1 MIGFVVFSLR
11 RAWQG
16 FWRNA
21 LMSLAAT
28 ATMVLMLVLLAGFW
42 IIQTGLLSALDFT
55 ESKVQVQV
63 NIIIDATPDQ
73 VTQLGTTI
81 LALPGVTSAT
91 LVTRQEALARFQ
103 QSMRDQGREDLSK
116 VLDGNPFP
124 ASYEIK
130 LTDPS
135 FSAPVAAALQPNQ
148 QPVVKNVLDIK
159 KTAENVKTITDVIR
173 TAGSVILV
181 VIGVIVLFI
190 IVNTIRLAVVARSEE
205 IEIMR
210 LVGAS
215 DAFIRWPFVFEGA
228 MVGLLGAA
236 ITLVGLSLLAE
247 PISAFMVDFFRVL
260 PLSFGSLTRDVVLLV
275 TGAGLGL
282 GVLGSWLSVRT
293 YLIR

>member
-1 MIGFVVFSLR
+1 MIAFVVFSLR

-55 ESKVQVQV
+55 EQKVEVV
-63 NIIIDATPDQ
+63 ANIELEASPANVEDLRVRLEAMPE
-73 VTQLGTTI
+73 V
-81 LALPGVTSAT
+81 AGVTFVS
-91 LVTRQEALARFQ
+91 REEALARFQ
-103 QSMRDQGREDLSK
+103 RSMKEQGREDLTK
-116 VLDGNPFP
+116 YLDSNPLT
-124 ASYEIK
+124 ASYEVK
-130 LTDPS
+130 LIDPS
-135 FSAPVAAALQPNQ
+135 YAAVIADRLRAEPI
-148 QPVVKNVLDIK
+148 VRNVLDTK
-159 KTAENVKTITDVIR
+159 DTAQNVKTVTDILR
-173 TAGSVILV
+173 TAGSVILL

-190 IVNTIRLAVVARSEE
+190 IVNTIRLAVVARAEE

-215 DAFIRWPFVFEGA
+215 DAFIRWPFVLEGA
-228 MVGLLGAA
+228 VVGLLGAG
-236 ITLVGLSLLAE
+236 ITLGGLYLLAD
-247 PISAFMVDFFRVL
+247 PISTFMVDFFRVL
-260 PLSFGSLTRDVVLLV
+260 PLSFGSLARDLVVLV
-275 TGAGLGL
+275 TAAGLGL